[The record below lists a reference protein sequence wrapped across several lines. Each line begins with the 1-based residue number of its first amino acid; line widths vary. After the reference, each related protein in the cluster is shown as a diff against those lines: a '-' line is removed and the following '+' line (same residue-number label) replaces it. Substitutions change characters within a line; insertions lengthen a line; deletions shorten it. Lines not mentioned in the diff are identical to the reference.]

1 MDREFVK
8 ICKMT
13 QKELKQ
19 YTALELNVMQRK
31 VTVGNGYVF
40 AKGSFPVCLVAHLDT
55 VHKELP
61 SKFLYDPA
69 TTTVSAPEGI
79 GGDDRCGVYMA
90 LKVAKMYD
98 CSVLFCEDEE
108 IGMVGAEKF
117 TESEVAKTLKFNY
130 MIEFDRKGSNDAV
143 FYSCDN
149 ADFEDFI
156 TQDFYKYTTGSF
168 SDISTLAPYFKCAAV
183 NLSCGYYNA
192 HTKDEYVVLKEMY
205 ESISAA
211 CKILERTTEADA
223 FEYIEAKS
231 SYRKGYGYGY
241 GGWYDYYYDSYD
253 DEEDS
258 YYIIEYLDEDF
269 KTQWWDIFAKSYTE
283 AIGKFCMDNPHIPYV
298 NVIDVCSD
306 ESNLG

>member
-19 YTALELNVMQRK
+19 YAALELNAMHRK

-55 VHKELP
+55 VHKDIP
-61 SKFLYDPA
+61 SKFLYDPL
-69 TTTVSAPEGI
+69 TTTVSSPEGI

-108 IGMVGAEKF
+108 IGAVGADKF
-117 TESEVAKTLKFNY
+117 IKSEIAKGLTFNY
-130 MIEFDRKGSNDAV
+130 MMEFDRKGNNDAV
-143 FYSCDN
+143 FYDCDN
-149 ADFEDFI
+149 YDFEDFI
-156 TQDFYKYTTGSF
+156 TKEFYKTAWGSF
-168 SDISTLAPYFKCAAV
+168 SDISVLAPHFKCAAV

-211 CKILERTTEADA
+211 CKILERTTEANA
-223 FEYIEAKS
+223 FEYIAAKS
-231 SYRKGYGYGY
+231 YFEKWGWR
-241 GGWYDYYYDSYD
+241 GWYDDYYNDYGYE
-253 DEEDS
+253 DEVKEH
-258 YYIIEYLDEDF
+258 YYIIEYLDEDD
-269 KTQWWDIFAKSYTE
+269 KTQWWDIFAASYEE
-283 AIGKFCMDNPHIPYV
+283 AIGKFCIDNPKIAYDDIV
-298 NVIDVCSD
+298 DVCSD
-306 ESNLG
+306 EGYLG